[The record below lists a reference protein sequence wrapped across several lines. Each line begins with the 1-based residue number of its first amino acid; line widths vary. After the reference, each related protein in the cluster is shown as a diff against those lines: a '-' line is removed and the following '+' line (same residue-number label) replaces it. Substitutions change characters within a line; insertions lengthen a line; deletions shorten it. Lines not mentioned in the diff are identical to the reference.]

1 MAPYVVTLIVVA
13 GLVGRTR
20 VPAADGKPFRR

>member
-1 MAPYVVTLIVVA
+1 MLNKKKAKA

-20 VPAADGKPFRR
+20 